1 MGYCCRMGREPPPNF
16 FPRKK
21 EDLTCVRHS
30 FGNIN
35 IPSSQATLHSALPP
49 FKRDSFFKFLIL
61 KRLAKYKN

>member
-1 MGYCCRMGREPPPNF
+1 MF
-16 FPRKK
+16 FFVIFYSFLGAAIRY
-21 EDLTCVRHS
+21 

-49 FKRDSFFKFLIL
+49 FKRDSLFKFLIL